1 MGGDS
6 RNPATPC
13 AGFDARCARNART
26 VLFSVRL
33 AQYDA
38 GMDTQAFEPNPTQA
52 FVRRLQALLPSARSG
67 FNSHARHLFSYCAFD
82 RERIASVRMPH
93 PSILVVL
100 QGCKE
105 VWVGDRVQAFRPGA
119 VFVMPPN
126 LDMEVV
132 NIPGDDG
139 PCLYEAMIMEVP
151 ALPAG
156 IAPLPAA
163 THPVLD
169 FSVTPGSDLMEAIL
183 HAATAIADHG
193 QSDALKAL
201 RLAEVLTLM
210 RPHPAARCLFHVGLA
225 DQVAWLIA
233 ARPAEA
239 WTVASVAEQLGLGA
253 STLRRQLAAAGT
265 SFRAIVARERLRVG
279 RDAIQSGALSVAA
292 AEAAGYISRSHF
304 ARRYR
309 EHFGTT
315 PTGR

>member
-1 MGGDS
+1 M
-6 RNPATPC
+6 AVY
-13 AGFDARCARNART
+13 NA
-26 VLFSVRL
+26 
-33 AQYDA
+33 A
-38 GMDTQAFEPNPTQA
+38 MDTQSFEPNPTRH
-52 FVRRLQALLPSARSG
+52 FVNRLQALLPSARSG
-67 FNSHARHLFSYCAFD
+67 FNSHARHLFSYCSLD
-82 RERIASVRMPH
+82 RERIASVRMKH

-105 VWVGDRVQAFRPGA
+105 VWVGDRMQAFGPGA
-119 VFVMPPN
+119 VFVLPPN

-132 NIPGDDG
+132 NIPGEDG

-156 IAPLPAA
+156 IAPLPAS
-163 THPVLD
+163 TTPGLD
-169 FSVTPGSDLMEAIL
+169 FSVTPGSDLMEALI

-193 QSDALKAL
+193 QSEALKAL
-201 RLAEVLTLM
+201 RMAEVLTLM
-210 RPHPAARCLFHVGLA
+210 RPYPAARCLFHVVLA

-233 ARPAEA
+233 SQPARD
-239 WTVASVAEQLGLGA
+239 WTVAAVAERLGLGA

-265 SFRAIVARERLRVG
+265 SFRAIVARERLRIG
-279 RDAIQSGALSVAA
+279 RDAIRSGALSIAA
-292 AEAAGYISRSHF
+292 AEAAGYSSRSHF